1 MSNSNPRPSA
11 LRFPVRRLLLSVV
24 PALVLVLTA
33 CSTIAPYDQAAYEHA
48 TSSKAEA
55 LLLMDRATTSYS
67 QNTDK
72 IDAVILDLNK
82 AYEYDKGRV
91 RNQFTVK
98 LWTELLSPDNLF
110 GAFIHQWKSKG
121 QLHPGYIEVKKKD
134 VEDAF
139 DQIIQLEQ
147 GKQKNGI

>member
-1 MSNSNPRPSA
+1 MSNSNPRLTA
-11 LRFPVRRLLLSVV
+11 LRLPVWRLLSAV
-24 PALVLVLTA
+24 PGLVLVLTA
-33 CSTIAPYDQAAYEHA
+33 CSTIAPYDQTAYEHA
-48 TSSKAEA
+48 TSTKAET

-82 AYEYDKGRV
+82 AYEYDKGRA
-91 RNQFTVK
+91 RNQFTVG
-98 LWTELLSPDNLF
+98 LWTKLLSPDDLF
-110 GAFIHQWKSKG
+110 GAFIRKWKTKG

-139 DQIIQLEQ
+139 DQIIELEQ
-147 GKQKNGI
+147 GKQKTGT

>member
-1 MSNSNPRPSA
+1 MSNSNPRLTA
-11 LRFPVRRLLLSVV
+11 LRLPVWRLLSAV
-24 PALVLVLTA
+24 PGLVLVLTA

-48 TSSKAEA
+48 TSAKAET

-82 AYEYDKGRV
+82 AYEYDKGRA

-98 LWTELLSPDNLF
+98 LWTELLSPDDLF
-110 GAFIHQWKSKG
+110 GAFIRKWKTKG

-139 DQIIQLEQ
+139 DQIIELEQ
-147 GKQKNGI
+147 GKQKTGT

>member
-1 MSNSNPRPSA
+1 MSNSNPRLTA
-11 LRFPVRRLLLSVV
+11 FRFPAWRLLLAV

-33 CSTIAPYDQAAYEHA
+33 CSTIASYDQTAYEHA
-48 TSSKAEA
+48 TSTKAET

-82 AYEYDKGRV
+82 AYEYDKGRA
-91 RNQFTVK
+91 RNQLTVRQ
-98 LWTELLSPDNLF
+98 WTKLLSPDDLF
-110 GAFIHQWKSKG
+110 GAFIRKWKSKG

-139 DQIIQLEQ
+139 DQIIELEQ
-147 GKQKNGI
+147 GKQKTGT